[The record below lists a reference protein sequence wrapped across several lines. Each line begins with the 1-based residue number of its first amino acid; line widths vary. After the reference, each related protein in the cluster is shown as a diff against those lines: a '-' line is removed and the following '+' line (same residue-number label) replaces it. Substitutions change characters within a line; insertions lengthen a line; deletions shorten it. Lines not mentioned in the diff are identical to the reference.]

1 MNQWVTKD
9 FGGALGDDVVK
20 KAELPH
26 KSLAAELALP
36 IKDEANPDDTEWT
49 NARVTR
55 HFASSAL
62 SLGVR
67 QVFVQ
72 GSNLLGSLLLARML
86 SPTEFGLYAVAIF
99 WLSFLSTFG
108 GTGFAATLIRQPS
121 EPTLA
126 DYRSVFS
133 IQLVIVFGL
142 AATLWV
148 VAPTLS
154 ALYRLSTDG
163 IWLFRLIA
171 LSLFTTAFI
180 VIPQVQLER
189 HLDFSKLARVEI
201 AQAITFNVTAVY
213 LAWRG
218 WGVLSFGVA
227 MLLRAAVGATLAN
240 WIRPWKMRWHWDLE
254 RAKPHLAF
262 ALPFQGA
269 QFISVIKDSI
279 SPLFIGLLLGAGA
292 VGYVNWAGMVAAY
305 SLLVLMVLQRIYLP
319 AFSRLQYQA
328 SALGTFVERILLIT
342 NAATAPLA
350 VLTLVLIGPITHL
363 LFGDKWL
370 PALPL
375 FYFLLAANVFVP
387 SATPLYS
394 LLNATGH
401 ARQALGFSILWMA
414 GTWLLGAPLII
425 GFGTIGFAVANLL
438 VQFTNLWL
446 YQVAKSIVP
455 FRMLPSMIPVWTIAI
470 VMGVI
475 VFCLTRILVPIDF
488 TRLIL
493 FLLLGVGMY
502 LLFTY
507 LFYKK
512 ELREVFVFMRAKA

>member
-1 MNQWVTKD
+1 MRV
-9 FGGALGDDVVK
+9 GAEEGDGLVK
-20 KAELPH
+20 TEKTPH
-26 KSLAAELALP
+26 THPAGAALF
-36 IKDEANPDDTEWT
+36 IKDEGNPEDVQWT
-49 NARVTR
+49 SARVTR

-72 GSNLLGSLLLARML
+72 SSNLLGSLLLARML

-108 GTGFAATLIRQPS
+108 GTGFAANLIRQPS

-133 IQLVIVFGL
+133 IQLVIVLGL

-148 VAPTLS
+148 TAPIL
-154 ALYRLSTDG
+154 AAMYRLSTDG

-171 LSLFTTAFI
+171 LSFFTTAFI
-180 VIPQVQLER
+180 VIPQVKLER
-189 HLDFSKLARVEI
+189 HLDFAKLARVEV

-227 MLLRAAVGATLAN
+227 MLLRAVIGAILAN
-240 WIRPWKMRWHWDLE
+240 WIKPWAMRWHWDFA

-269 QFISVIKDSI
+269 QFVSVIKDSI
-279 SPLFIGLLLGAGA
+279 SPIFIGLLLGAGA

-305 SLLVLMVLQRIYLP
+305 PLLALMVLQRIYLP
-319 AFSRLQYQA
+319 AFSRLQYQP
-328 SALGTFVERILLIT
+328 SALGAFVERILLIT
-342 NAATAPLA
+342 NATTAPLA
-350 VLTLVLIGPITHL
+350 VLTLVLIGPVTHL

-375 FYFLLAANVFVP
+375 FYLLWAATIFVP

-401 ARQALGFSILWMA
+401 ARKALGFSMLWMV
-414 GTWLLGAPLII
+414 GTWLIGAPLII
-425 GFGTIGFAVANLL
+425 AFGTIGFAIANLL
-438 VQFTNLWL
+438 VQFSNFWL
-446 YQVAKSIVP
+446 YQVAKGIVK
-455 FRMLPSMIPVWTIAI
+455 FRMPPNVIPVWIMAI
-470 VMGVI
+470 VMGI
-475 VFCLTRILVPIDF
+475 AVFIMTRLWVPGDF

-493 FLLLGVGMY
+493 YLMLGLAAYSLMFY
-502 LLFTY
+502 LS
-507 LFYKK
+507 YKK
-512 ELREVFVFMRAKA
+512 QLRAIFILVRGSAV

>member
-1 MNQWVTKD
+1 MGEEEGDGLVKTEESLHTHPA
-9 FGGALGDDVVK
+9 GTALSIRDKGNSEDV
-20 KAELPH
+20 
-26 KSLAAELALP
+26 
-36 IKDEANPDDTEWT
+36 EWT
-49 NARVTR
+49 SARVTR
-55 HFASSAL
+55 HFASGAL

-72 GSNLLGSLLLARML
+72 GSNLLSSLLLARML
-86 SPTEFGLYAVAIF
+86 SPTEFGLYAVAVF

-108 GTGFAATLIRQPS
+108 GTGFAANLIRQPS

-133 IQLVIVFGL
+133 IQLVIVLGL
-142 AATLWV
+142 AATLWAA
-148 VAPTLS
+148 APTL
-154 ALYRLSTDG
+154 AAMYRLSTDG

-189 HLDFSKLARVEI
+189 HLDFARLARVEV

-218 WGVLSFGVA
+218 CGVLSFGIA

-240 WIRPWKMRWHWDLE
+240 WIKPWAMRWHWDLE

-279 SPLFIGLLLGAGA
+279 SPIFIGLLLGASA
-292 VGYVNWAGMVAAY
+292 VGYVNWAGIVAAY
-305 SLLVLMVLQRIYLP
+305 SLLALMVLQRIYLP
-319 AFSRLQYQA
+319 AFARLQYQP
-328 SALGTFVERILLIT
+328 SALGAFVERILLIT
-342 NAATAPLA
+342 NATTAPLA
-350 VLTLVLIGPITHL
+350 VLTLVLIDPITHL

-375 FYFLLAANVFVP
+375 FYLLWAANIFVP
-387 SATPLYS
+387 TATPLYS
-394 LLNATGH
+394 LLNATGY
-401 ARQALGFSILWMA
+401 ARKALGFSLLWMV
-414 GTWLLGAPLII
+414 GTWLIGAPLII
-425 GFGTIGFAVANLL
+425 AFGTIGFAIANLL
-438 VQFTNLWL
+438 VQFSNLWL
-446 YQVAKSIVP
+446 YQVAKSIVK
-455 FRMLPSMIPVWTIAI
+455 FRVLPAVIPTWIMSIIMGIAVLI
-470 VMGVI
+470 M
-475 VFCLTRILVPIDF
+475 TRLWVPGDF

-493 FLLLGVGMY
+493 YLILGLAVYFLM
-502 LLFTY
+502 FY

-512 ELREVFVFMRAKA
+512 QLREIFILVRGSAV

>member
-1 MNQWVTKD
+1 MAKSVST
-9 FGGALGDDVVK
+9 
-20 KAELPH
+20 PH
-26 KSLAAELALP
+26 APPVGLTPS
-36 IKDEANPDDTEWT
+36 IQDEPEAREPEWT
-49 NARVTR
+49 SARVTR

-108 GTGFAATLIRQPS
+108 GTGFAANLIRQPS

-189 HLDFSKLARVEI
+189 HLDFSKLARVEV
-201 AQAITFNVTAVY
+201 AQAITFNVTAVC

-227 MLLRAAVGATLAN
+227 MLLRAVVGATLAN
-240 WIRPWKMRWHWDLE
+240 WIKPWAMRWHWDLKQ
-254 RAKPHLAF
+254 AKPHLAF

-279 SPLFIGLLLGAGA
+279 SPIFIGLLLGAGA

-319 AFSRLQYQA
+319 AFARLQYQP
-328 SALGTFVERILLIT
+328 SALGAFVERILLVT
-342 NAATAPLA
+342 NATTAPLA
-350 VLTLVLIGPITHL
+350 ILTLVLIGPVTHI

-370 PALPL
+370 PALPI
-375 FYFLLAANVFVP
+375 FYLLWAANIFVP
-387 SATPLYS
+387 TATPLYS

-401 ARQALGFSILWMA
+401 ARKALGFSVLWMV

-425 GFGTIGFAVANLL
+425 AYGTIGFAIANIV
-438 VQFTNLWL
+438 VQVSNLWL
-446 YQVAKSIVP
+446 YSVAKKIVM
-455 FRMLPSMIPVWTIAI
+455 FRILPSIIPVWVMAI
-470 VMGVI
+470 TMGAA
-475 VFCLTRILVPIDF
+475 VFVLTKLWAPIDF
-488 TRLIL
+488 TRLVLYLMLGISTY
-493 FLLLGVGMY
+493 FLAA
-502 LLFTY
+502 Y

-512 ELREVFVFMRAKA
+512 ELHDVFLLVRGGS

>member
-1 MNQWVTKD
+1 MKIEETPPRNSAGAALSTKD
-9 FGGALGDDVVK
+9 GSDPEDV
-20 KAELPH
+20 
-26 KSLAAELALP
+26 
-36 IKDEANPDDTEWT
+36 EWT
-49 NARVTR
+49 SSRVTR
-55 HFASSAL
+55 HFAKSAV

-108 GTGFAATLIRQPS
+108 GTGFAANLIRQPS

-142 AATLWV
+142 AGTLWV
-148 VAPTLS
+148 AAPSL
-154 ALYRLSTDG
+154 AAMYRLSMDG

-189 HLDFSKLARVEI
+189 NLDFSKLARVEV
-201 AQAITFNVTAVY
+201 AQAITFNVAAVY

-218 WGVLSFGVA
+218 LGVLSFGIA
-227 MLLRAAVGATLAN
+227 MLLRAFVGGILAN
-240 WIRPWKMRWHWDLE
+240 WIKPWAMRWHWDLA

-279 SPLFIGLLLGAGA
+279 SPIFIGLLLGAGA

-305 SLLVLMVLQRIYLP
+305 SLLALMVLQRIYLP
-319 AFSRLQYQA
+319 AFARLQYQP
-328 SALGTFVERILLIT
+328 SALGAFVERILLIT
-342 NAATAPLA
+342 NATTAPLA
-350 VLTLVLIGPITHL
+350 VLTLVLIGPVTHL

-375 FYFLLAANVFVP
+375 FYLLWAANIFVP

-401 ARQALGFSILWMA
+401 ARKALGFSILWMV
-414 GTWLLGAPLII
+414 GTWLIGVPSIFAFGII
-425 GFGTIGFAVANLL
+425 GFAIANLL
-438 VQFTNLWL
+438 VQFSNFWL
-446 YQVAKSIVP
+446 YQVAKSVAK
-455 FRMLPSMIPVWTIAI
+455 FRMATNIFPVWVMAI
-470 VMGVI
+470 IMGI
-475 VFCLTRILVPIDF
+475 SVFIMTKLWVPDDYL
-488 TRLIL
+488 RLIICL
-493 FLLLGVGMY
+493 VTGLSIY
-502 LLFTY
+502 LAMVY

-512 ELREVFVFMRAKA
+512 ELRSIVLLVRGVA

>member
-1 MNQWVTKD
+1 MVGEKEAPHVRHSVTPMSSQ
-9 FGGALGDDVVK
+9 
-20 KAELPH
+20 ERQQP
-26 KSLAAELALP
+26 EY
-36 IKDEANPDDTEWT
+36 NEWT
-49 NARVTR
+49 SARVTR
-55 HFASSAL
+55 HFVSSAL
-62 SLGVR
+62 SLGLR

-108 GTGFAATLIRQPS
+108 GTGFAANLIRQPS
-121 EPTLA
+121 EPTMA

-133 IQLVIVFGL
+133 IQLVIVLGL

-148 VAPTLS
+148 AAPTLA

-189 HLDFSKLARVEI
+189 HLDFSKLARVEV

-218 WGVLSFGVA
+218 WGVLSFGIA
-227 MLLRAAVGATLAN
+227 MLLRAVVGAALAN
-240 WIRPWKMRWHWDLE
+240 WIKPWEMRWHWDLE

-279 SPLFIGLLLGAGA
+279 SPIFIGVLLGAGA

-305 SLLVLMVLQRIYLP
+305 SLLALMVLQRLYLP
-319 AFSRLQYQA
+319 AFARLQYQP
-328 SALGTFVERILLIT
+328 STLGAFVERILLIA
-342 NAATAPLA
+342 NATTAPLA
-350 VLTLVLIGPITHL
+350 ILTVVLIGPITHI
-363 LFGDKWL
+363 LFGEKWL

-375 FYFLLAANVFVP
+375 FYLFWAANIFVP

-401 ARQALGFSILWMA
+401 ARKALGFSILWMV
-414 GTWLLGAPLII
+414 GTWLLSAPSII
-425 GFGTIGFAVANLL
+425 AFGTIGFSIANLL
-438 VQFTNLWL
+438 VQFSNFWL
-446 YQVAKSIVP
+446 YRVAKDIVK
-455 FRMLPSMIPVWTIAI
+455 FRVLPSVIPVWVMAI
-470 VMGVI
+470 TMGTAIFV
-475 VFCLTRILVPIDF
+475 LTKLWAPRDF
-488 TRLIL
+488 TCLSL
-493 FLLLGVGMY
+493 YLMLGLAAYSLMV
-502 LLFTY
+502 Y

-512 ELREVFVFMRAKA
+512 EFQEVFILVRDRA

>member
-1 MNQWVTKD
+1 MGDEEGDGLAKIEETPHAHSA
-9 FGGALGDDVVK
+9 GA
-20 KAELPH
+20 
-26 KSLAAELALP
+26 ALS
-36 IKDEANPDDTEWT
+36 IKDGGDPEDVEWT
-49 NARVTR
+49 SARVTR
-55 HFASSAL
+55 HFARSAA

-72 GSNLLGSLLLARML
+72 GANLLGSLLLARIL
-86 SPTEFGLYAVAIF
+86 SPPEFGLYAVAIF

-108 GTGFAATLIRQPS
+108 GTGFAANLIRQPG

-133 IQLVIVFGL
+133 IQLVIVLGL

-148 VAPTLS
+148 AAP
-154 ALYRLSTDG
+154 ALAAMYRLSTDG

-171 LSLFTTAFI
+171 LSLFSTAFI

-189 HLDFSKLARVEI
+189 HLDFAKLAWVEV

-227 MLLRAAVGATLAN
+227 MLLRAVIGAILAN
-240 WIRPWKMRWHWDLE
+240 RIKPWAMRWHWDLA

-279 SPLFIGLLLGAGA
+279 SPIFIGLFLGAGA

-305 SLLVLMVLQRIYLP
+305 SLLALMVLQRIYLP
-319 AFSRLQYQA
+319 AFARLQYQP
-328 SALGTFVERILLIT
+328 SALGAFVERILLIT
-342 NAATAPLA
+342 NATTAPLA
-350 VLTLVLIGPITHL
+350 VLTLVLIDPVTHL
-363 LFGDKWL
+363 LFGDKWI

-375 FYFLLAANVFVP
+375 FYLLWAANIFVP
-387 SATPLYS
+387 SATPIYS

-401 ARQALGFSILWMA
+401 ARKALGFSILWMA
-414 GTWLLGAPLII
+414 GTWLMGAPLII
-425 GFGTIGFAVANLL
+425 AFGTIGFAIANIL
-438 VQFTNLWL
+438 VQFSNFWL
-446 YQVAKSIVP
+446 YRVAKGIVK
-455 FRMLPSMIPVWTIAI
+455 FRMLTNVIPAWIMAI
-470 VMGVI
+470 IMGTA
-475 VFCLTRILVPIDF
+475 VFIM
-488 TRLIL
+488 TRLWMPAGLIRLVFYLVLGLATYFLMVYIL
-493 FLLLGVGMY
+493 
-502 LLFTY
+502 
-507 LFYKK
+507 YKK
-512 ELREVFVFMRAKA
+512 ELREIFLLVRGKA

>member
-1 MNQWVTKD
+1 MGDEEGDGLAKIEETPHTHPAGVALSGKD
-9 FGGALGDDVVK
+9 GGDPEDV
-20 KAELPH
+20 
-26 KSLAAELALP
+26 
-36 IKDEANPDDTEWT
+36 EWT
-49 NARVTR
+49 SARVTS
-55 HFASSAL
+55 HFARSAV

-72 GSNLLGSLLLARML
+72 GSNLLGGLLLARIL

-108 GTGFAATLIRQPS
+108 GTGFAANLIRQPS
-121 EPTLA
+121 EPSLA

-133 IQLVIVFGL
+133 IQLVIVLVLTATLL
-142 AATLWV
+142 AA
-148 VAPTLS
+148 APTL
-154 ALYRLSTDG
+154 AAMYRLSMDG

-189 HLDFSKLARVEI
+189 HLDFSKLARIEV

-218 WGVLSFGVA
+218 CGVLSFGIA
-227 MLLRAAVGATLAN
+227 MLFRAVIGAALAN
-240 WIRPWKMRWHWDLE
+240 WVKPWAMRWHWDLA

-279 SPLFIGLLLGAGA
+279 SPVFIGLFLGAGA

-305 SLLVLMVLQRIYLP
+305 SLLALMVLQRIYLP
-319 AFSRLQYQA
+319 AFARLQYQP
-328 SALGTFVERILLIT
+328 SALGAFVERILLIT
-342 NAATAPLA
+342 NATTAPLSI
-350 VLTLVLIGPITHL
+350 LTLVLIVPVTHL
-363 LFGDKWL
+363 LFGDKWI

-375 FYFLLAANVFVP
+375 FYLLWAANIFVP

-401 ARQALGFSILWMA
+401 ARKALGFSLLWMA
-414 GTWLLGAPLII
+414 GTWLIGAPLII
-425 GFGTIGFAVANLL
+425 AFGTIGFAIGNLL
-438 VQFTNLWL
+438 VQFSNFWL
-446 YQVAKSIVP
+446 YHVAKNVAN
-455 FRMLPSMIPVWTIAI
+455 FRMATNIFPVWVMAVIMGIAVF
-470 VMGVI
+470 VMTKLWMPEEYLHLIICLVTGVSI
-475 VFCLTRILVPIDF
+475 
-488 TRLIL
+488 
-493 FLLLGVGMY
+493 Y
-502 LLFTY
+502 LAMVY

-512 ELREVFVFMRAKA
+512 ELRSIALLVRGVA

>member
-1 MNQWVTKD
+1 V
-9 FGGALGDDVVK
+9 GVGAEEGDGLVK
-20 KAELPH
+20 TEEIPH
-26 KSLAAELALP
+26 TRPAREAVSV
-36 IKDEANPDDTEWT
+36 KDEGYSEDVEWT
-49 NARVTR
+49 SARVTR

-62 SLGVR
+62 SLGMR

-86 SPTEFGLYAVAIF
+86 SPAEFGLYAVAIF

-108 GTGFAATLIRQPS
+108 GTGFAANLIRQPE
-121 EPTLA
+121 EPILA

-133 IQLVIVFGL
+133 IQLVVVLAL
-142 AATLWV
+142 AAALWCA
-148 VAPTLS
+148 APIL
-154 ALYRLSTDG
+154 AAMYRLSTDG

-171 LSLFTTAFI
+171 LSLFATAFI

-189 HLDFSKLARVEI
+189 HLDFSKLARVEV

-218 WGVLSFGVA
+218 WGVLSFGIA
-227 MLLRAAVGATLAN
+227 MLLRALVGATLAN
-240 WIRPWKMRWHWDLE
+240 WIKHWSMRWLWDFE
-254 RAKPHLAF
+254 RSKPHLAF

-279 SPLFIGLLLGAGA
+279 SPIFIGLLLGAGA

-305 SLLVLMVLQRIYLP
+305 PLLALMVLQRIYLP
-319 AFSRLQYQA
+319 AFSRLQYQP
-328 SALGTFVERILLIT
+328 SALGAFIERILLIT
-342 NAATAPLA
+342 NATTAPLA
-350 VLTLVLIGPITHL
+350 ILTLILIGPVTHL

-375 FYFLLAANVFVP
+375 FYFLWAANIFVP

-401 ARQALGFSILWMA
+401 ARKALGFSILWMI

-425 GFGTIGFAVANLL
+425 AFGTIGFAIANLL
-438 VQFTNLWL
+438 VQFSNFWL
-446 YQVAKSIVP
+446 YRVAKSIVK
-455 FRMLPSMIPVWTIAI
+455 FRVLPSLVPAWTMAI
-470 VMGVI
+470 VMGMA
-475 VFCLTRILVPIDF
+475 VFAMTLLWAPEGF
-488 TRLIL
+488 TGLIL
-493 FLLLGVGMY
+493 YGIFGIVAYSVM
-502 LLFTY
+502 FY

-512 ELREVFVFMRAKA
+512 QLRAIFTLVRGGAV